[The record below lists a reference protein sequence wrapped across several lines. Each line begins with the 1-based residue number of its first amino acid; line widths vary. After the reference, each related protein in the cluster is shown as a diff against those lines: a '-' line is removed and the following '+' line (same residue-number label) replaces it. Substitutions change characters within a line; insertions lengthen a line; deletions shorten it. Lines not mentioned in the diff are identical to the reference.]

1 MLGLEFMKKNKNRTS
16 RNKSAGNKGTKGTKG
31 KASVKRTK
39 DGKEPDIRKKTIKEK
54 FSELLELPKELVLDI
69 PRITIVGKGD
79 MMIENYKGVIEYGS
93 GRIRISTGIG
103 VVKISGA
110 GLIIREIT
118 SEDIIISGG
127 IHSLEYV

>member
-1 MLGLEFMKKNKNRTS
+1 MLELEFMKMNRAS
-16 RNKSAGNKGTKGTKG
+16 RNISGKS
-31 KASVKRTK
+31 KASVGKTK
-39 DGKEPDIRKKTIKEK
+39 DGKADDIRKKTIKEK
-54 FSELLELPKELVLDI
+54 FTELLELPKELVLDI

-79 MMIENYKGVIEYGS
+79 MMVENYKGVIEYGS
-93 GRIRISTGIG
+93 GRVRISTGIG

-110 GLIIREIT
+110 GLVIKEIT